1 MSDACNALT
10 TNIASRKCLTPG
22 GLKNKAWVFQQDDMT
37 GAETF
42 NPTSKALSSF
52 GLKTGYTAITA
63 TARPRKSKGD
73 NKLSKPEDGA
83 VGAEQSLL
91 MEFAY
96 DTQAEL
102 DAIIAF
108 LRADAK
114 TVFVE
119 TNGGKIRQYFHE
131 YGDSTME
138 GSDGT
143 GVITTDAANIV
154 SVTLKGTESNLPRF
168 FEAVISGGLS
178 QLASSR
184 KYLDDLVA
192 ADQ

>member
-1 MSDACNALT
+1 MSDVCNALT
-10 TNIASRKCLTPG
+10 SNIASRKCLTPG

-42 NPTSKALSSF
+42 NPTTKALSSF
-52 GLKTGYTAITA
+52 GLKAGYTAITA

-73 NKLSKPEDGA
+73 NKLTKPEDGA
-83 VGAEQSLL
+83 VSAEQSLL

-96 DTQAEL
+96 DDQVEL
-102 DAIIAF
+102 DAIMDF
-108 LRADAK
+108 LRAENK

-131 YGDSTME
+131 FGDSTLD

-143 GVITTDAANIV
+143 GVVISDTANIV

-168 FEAVISGGLS
+168 FEAVISGQLS

-184 KYLDDLVA
+184 AYLDGLVEA
-192 ADQ
+192 AG